1 MGRPNISWRGRG
13 ADAQRFCQQLRGNL
27 PVWQPFSPGGGD
39 SSGDRSAGAGL
50 GSGPSGKRSLK
61 SEKGE
66 FVTRGHLRARAHAH
80 APAHRLSLDRLHA
93 VQWTPLVLT
102 LPCCTSIPNQT
113 SQALGFTC
121 ISLPCPRG
129 ISDRIANFYER
140 CLGFACTRAQG
151 RVEMWGGPNACQKL
165 EFYET
170 DADIAPYVSCVIITD

>member
-1 MGRPNISWRGRG
+1 MHSGSASSCEVTCPYGNRFLLAAATAAETKALAPASGAGRPGS
-13 ADAQRFCQQLRGNL
+13 DASKVRRGNL
-27 PVWQPFSPGGGD
+27 SRVGTCAWQ
-39 SSGDRSAGAGL
+39 
-50 GSGPSGKRSLK
+50 
-61 SEKGE
+61 
-66 FVTRGHLRARAHAH
+66 RARAHAH

-102 LPCCTSIPNQT
+102 LPCCTLIPNQT